1 MAMLQASGRGS
12 LSLEYLSIQVRTC
25 GKFLCR
31 KETDIV
37 PGPQGSPNS
46 LFSLPYTALFI
57 PAKDRTR
64 VGSRHMQAQTDS
76 DSCPRAFAVTQQD
89 SLISRT
95 ECPEA
100 VQTMAKY
107 MGIEDLVP
115 QAMTC
120 GTLGNR
126 LPPPLPQL
134 SGSKMDIM
142 MKVPDL

>member
-1 MAMLQASGRGS
+1 M
-12 LSLEYLSIQVRTC
+12 
-25 GKFLCR
+25 F
-31 KETDIV
+31 
-37 PGPQGSPNS
+37 
-46 LFSLPYTALFI
+46 LPYAALFI

-76 DSCPRAFAVTQQD
+76 DSCARAFAVTQQD
-89 SLISRT
+89 SLISST

-107 MGIEDLVP
+107 MDVEDLVP

-134 SGSKMDIM
+134 LAIKWT
-142 MKVPDL
+142 